1 MYHYSKKSIYSTCL
15 FIALL
20 LIVGYFV
27 NTDVIYRVGIG
38 IIILLMVR
46 DVFREK
52 DASFDLLG
60 DKLLIKSKD
69 KVVKT
74 VNFKDVQY
82 ITITRKNKRWT
93 VIANDKGILFTVK
106 PKIENYEEMVS
117 KLLNLTKSNNK
128 IEVHD
133 YIKKTYLNK

>member
-1 MYHYSKKSIYSTCL
+1 MYRYSKKSIYSTCL

-20 LIVGYFV
+20 LLAAYFV
-27 NTDVIYRVGIG
+27 NTQMAYKVGIG

-46 DVFREK
+46 DVFKEK
-52 DASFDLLG
+52 DASFDVLG

-74 VNFKDVQY
+74 VNYKEIQY

-93 VIANDKGILFTVK
+93 VLANDKGILFTIK
-106 PKIENYEEMVS
+106 PKIKNYEEMVS

-128 IEVHD
+128 IDVHD